1 MDGDNVIDLAAWK
14 QMVRLPDSRY
24 NEIAEAQGGDFEGA
38 LSFLGQ
44 TIPARTEVFPMN
56 DATLTKG
63 EFDAHIRRLDDRI
76 SAMEETILS
85 RLDRVVSEMSL
96 RDEARTREFN
106 IRDEN
111 REKEMER
118 VYESIQHSIEITR
131 SENKNT
137 RWTMLALTV
146 TILAGVISAIAPIG
160 WQIFREIVK

>member
-1 MDGDNVIDLAAWK
+1 MGDQYVN
-14 QMVRLPDSRY
+14 R
-24 NEIAEAQGGDFEGA
+24 
-38 LSFLGQ
+38 
-44 TIPARTEVFPMN
+44 
-56 DATLTKG
+56 G
-63 EFDAHIRRLDDRI
+63 EFDAHIRRLDDRMG
-76 SAMEETILS
+76 AMEEKILS
-85 RLDRVVSEMSL
+85 RLDRVVSELSL
-96 RDEARTREFN
+96 RDEARAREFN

-146 TILAGVISAIAPIG
+146 TILAGIISAIVPIG